1 MRTLHASYLTS
12 AFRRVKVTKGLLG
25 WTIMVYTSGDQ
36 QNIHPVIDWN
46 TKTYTV
52 IGFRELGN
60 SKLQSEIPHN
70 IGEDG

>member
-1 MRTLHASYLTS
+1 
-12 AFRRVKVTKGLLG
+12 
-25 WTIMVYTSGDQ
+25 MVYTSGDQ